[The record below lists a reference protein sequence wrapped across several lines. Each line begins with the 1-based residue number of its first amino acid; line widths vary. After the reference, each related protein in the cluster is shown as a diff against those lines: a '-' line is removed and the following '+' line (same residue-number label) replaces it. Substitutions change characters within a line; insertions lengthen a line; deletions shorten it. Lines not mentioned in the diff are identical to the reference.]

1 MERDLGQ
8 PYCPGMNM
16 VGMMGEGPQ
25 TTGMKGKF
33 SFRAGGGGPFS
44 LLAGCNGRERHCNE
58 LLTNDGSSG
67 CACVHACSCTCV
79 LLKESPR
86 HLHKEAI

>member
-1 MERDLGQ
+1 MSLSLTAARVLTLCSESTTGVGREVMERDLGQ

-33 SFRAGGGGPFS
+33 SFRAGGRGQFS
-44 LLAGCNGRERHCNE
+44 LLAGCNGREGHCNE
-58 LLTNDGSSG
+58 LLTG
-67 CACVHACSCTCV
+67 
-79 LLKESPR
+79 
-86 HLHKEAI
+86 